1 MIENFIKKDTAQK
14 KSRKKL
20 LMTIAGVVVVCI
32 VLFVAVGYFFIFLPA
47 RNLKT
52 QASEIA
58 TSAKKVTL
66 AFKEN
71 DIDKVGQELR
81 ELQKKYR
88 SLQNTAKKLYW
99 IRHIPFLSA
108 YGSDLIHVVSAG
120 DEIIQSMII
129 AETAVAPY
137 ADLIGFKKGSVGF
150 FEQSAD
156 QRIQTTVLTL
166 DKVVVKADEISAH
179 IEKARESLSGLDEKR
194 YPVKIGKREIRTKIK
209 TIKEQFEELALF
221 FVEAKPFFKKLPA
234 ILGAEKEQTYLIL
247 FQNDKELR
255 PTGGFLTAYALFKI
269 KNGKFQIVRSEDIY
283 SLDTSIL
290 SHPVA
295 PREILAYHK
304 GVSTLNIRDSNLSP
318 DFVSSLKLFNSL
330 YEKSSR
336 KVAYDGVITVD
347 TQVLVD
353 ALNVLGDTEADGV
366 VFSAKADKRC
376 GCPQVIYQLFDMVDR
391 PVAYVKENR
400 KGILGDLLYA
410 LTQKALGFSPKQYW
424 GRLSQDMFKNLQEK
438 HILMYYKDVNI
449 QDAVEKINFAGRIQE
464 HQGDY
469 LHVNDTNFAGAK
481 SNLFVQHTITSDT
494 EIKTDDSVV
503 RTLKIEYKNPAP
515 HSDCNLE
522 RGGLCLNATLRNWIR
537 VYVPKGSKLKNFQ
550 GSETKVITY
559 DDLGKTVFEGFL
571 KVQPMGKSSVTV
583 QYTVPLKV
591 NNEKDYSLLLQ
602 KQPGTQGHAYIIKVN
617 GKEKDV
623 FKLTTD
629 REFKEKQ
636 S

>member
-1 MIENFIKKDTAQK
+1 MVENFIKKDNIQK
-14 KSRKKL
+14 KSKKKL
-20 LMTIAGVVVVCI
+20 VLTIVGVVGVCI
-32 VLFVAVGYFFIFLPA
+32 VLFLAIGYFFIFLPA
-47 RNLKT
+47 HDLKT
-52 QASEIA
+52 QASDIV
-58 TSAKKVTL
+58 TSVRQVSG

-71 DIDKVGQELR
+71 DIDKVGQELKK
-81 ELQKKYR
+81 LQKKYS
-88 SLQNTAKKLYW
+88 SLQSTAKKLYL
-99 IRHIPFLSA
+99 IRYVPFLSA
-108 YGSDLIHVVSAG
+108 YGSDLTHVVSAG

-137 ADLIGFKKGSVGF
+137 ADLIGFKKGSIGF

-166 DKVVVKADEISAH
+166 DKVVVKADDIASH
-179 IEKARESLSGLDEKR
+179 LNKARADIDRIDENR
-194 YPVKIGKREIRTKIK
+194 YPQKIGRKEVRSKIK
-209 TIKEQFEELALF
+209 KVKEQFGVFATLF
-221 FVEAKPFFKKLPA
+221 IEARPFFKELPA

-255 PTGGFLTAYALFKI
+255 PTGGFLTAYAIFKI

-318 DFVSSLKLFNSL
+318 DFVSSLTLFNSL

-366 VFSAKADKRC
+366 VFSANVDKRC
-376 GCPQVIYQLFDMVDR
+376 NCPHVIYTLFDMVDR
-391 PVAYVKENR
+391 PVNYVKENR
-400 KGILGDLLYA
+400 KGILGDLLYT
-410 LTQKALGFSPKQYW
+410 LTQKAFGFSPKQYW

-438 HILMYYKDVNI
+438 HILMYYKDVDI
-449 QDAVEKINFAGRIQE
+449 QNAVEKINFAGRIKQYE
-464 HQGDY
+464 GDY
-469 LHVNDTNFAGAK
+469 LHINDTNFAGAK
-481 SNLFVQHTITSDT
+481 SNLFVQHRIISDT
-494 EIKTDDSVV
+494 EIKPNGTVE
-503 RTLKIEYKNPAP
+503 RRLKIEYKNPAP

-537 VYVPKGSKLKNFQ
+537 VYVPKGSKLVSFQ
-550 GSETKVITY
+550 GSEKKTNTY
-559 DDLGKTVFEGFL
+559 EDLSKTVYEGFVS
-571 KVQPMGKSSVTV
+571 VQPMGKSTVFVT
-583 QYTVPLKV
+583 YILPFKV
-591 NNEKDYSLLLQ
+591 SNEKDYSLLIQ
-602 KQPGTQGHAYIIKVN
+602 KQPGTQGHAYIININ
-617 GKEKDV
+617 GNEKDA
-623 FKLTTD
+623 FELTKD
-629 REFKEKQ
+629 KEFKEKQ